1 MFHSLSSKLLMLTV
15 GLVMLAEILIFV
27 PSVAFYRQVW
37 LEDHLA
43 SGQIAGLALEANP
56 NATLSRELEAEL
68 LANAM
73 VRGVILK
80 REEARILMLR
90 DETVP
95 PITARYDLRHAGLIA
110 LTADAM
116 SLIIFGPNGVIE
128 VTGNAIEG
136 GGEYV
141 AIWIDEDML
150 YLAMVIYARNILF
163 LSIIISIFTA
173 VSLYVALSRLFLA
186 PMEHLTAKMVEF
198 SDSPEDASR
207 IIVPSDRRDEIGTAE
222 RELESM
228 QQEISQALVQKTRL
242 ASLGEAMTRINHDLR
257 NILTTVHLVS
267 DRLTKSPDPRVQSL
281 SGALMTGIDRAIDL
295 CTNTLSYGKAQNVVP
310 RPILFELA
318 PIADEIGNALSLN
331 QNSEIRFINRVD
343 SEYQLY
349 ADPDQIFRL
358 LLNLARN
365 SAEALE
371 DEEGDIL
378 ITARVDGEFDVLEVT
393 DTGPGLSEEATAKLF
408 TPFQGSTRQG
418 GTGLGL
424 ANVMEITKA
433 HGGEVKLIKS
443 DETGTIFCIALPRQ
457 I

>member
-1 MFHSLSSKLLMLTV
+1 MFHSLSAKLLMLTV
-15 GLVMLAEILIFV
+15 GLVMLAEVLIFV
-27 PSVAFYRQVW
+27 PSVAFYREVW

-73 VRGVILK
+73 VRGVMIK
-80 REEARILMLR
+80 RAEARVLMLR
-90 DETVP
+90 DETAP
-95 PITARYDLRHAGLIA
+95 PIMARYDLRNAGFVA
-110 LTADAM
+110 LMADAM
-116 SLIIFGPNGVIE
+116 SLIFSGPNGVIE
-128 VTGNAIEG
+128 VTGYAIEG

-141 AIWIDEDML
+141 AIMIDEDML
-150 YLAMVIYARNILF
+150 YFAMVIFARNVLF

-173 VSLYVALSRLFLA
+173 ISLYVALSRLFLQ

-198 SDSPEDASR
+198 SASPEDASR

-222 RELESM
+222 RELEAM

-267 DRLTKSPDPRVQSL
+267 DRLIKSPDPRVQSL

-295 CTNTLSYGKAQNVVP
+295 CTTTLSYGKAQNVVP
-310 RPILFELA
+310 RPILFELG
-318 PIADEIGNALSLN
+318 PIVDEIGHSLSLN
-331 QNSEIRFINRVD
+331 QSSQVRFVNQVD
-343 SEYQLY
+343 PEYQLY
-349 ADPDQIFRL
+349 ADPDQIFRM

-365 SAEALE
+365 AAEALE
-371 DEEGDIL
+371 DEEGQIVVTAKVDNGFDI
-378 ITARVDGEFDVLEVT
+378 IEVA
-393 DTGPGLSEEATAKLF
+393 DTGPGLPDKAKEYLF

-424 ANVMEITKA
+424 ANVLEITKA

-443 DETGTIFCIALPRQ
+443 DETGTIFCITLPRQ